1 MRFLYLISFLFIGFF
16 LCSINAQYDGPI
28 LIFQGKVADV
38 SGKKLDGVQI
48 IVKKDGQPFKQTKS
62 GSSGKYQDIEAPFGH
77 IYEITF
83 KMDGYVSKAV
93 MIDAKKGY
101 YEDDIEPETYMK
113 AEASMFKAQKDVDY
127 SIVENKPVGKARIDP
142 KSGKMD
148 WDYVYLGQRKN
159 EIERYLKQVAQK
171 ARQQE
176 ELFKK
181 MVAEGNLAYNKEQY
195 EIAILKYKEALKIK
209 DDDSIDQKILDAQKN
224 LALQAGQKEKKQQY
238 DALIQKGDNFLSS
251 NSFDN
256 AISSYNEAKDLLPG
270 VQLAYDKIR
279 DANQMKEDLANAEI
293 NKNYQA
299 KMQQAQKAYDDQQW
313 DQAKSAYNEA
323 LQIKPNERSPKDRI
337 IEIDNMLAKMKK
349 DEENYTKFISQGD
362 QTLLENNFDEAISAY
377 ENALAIKPTEVYPK
391 DQIKKANELK
401 AAAEAASL
409 LDQQYNK
416 IISKSDDLF
425 KKTSYDLAI
434 ASYEE
439 ATALKPDE
447 KYPKDQ
453 IVLIQDKLKEIADQ
467 MAADLEKQK
476 LYDAAITKADGIYKD
491 ENWADAKIAY
501 EEAKSIKP
509 EESYPQQMID
519 DINIKIQRIAA
530 DAAEKRKRFDD
541 LVANGDASFS
551 SDNWKES
558 KQYYNDALAVFSDE
572 QYPKDQIAAID
583 KKIADAET
591 EKQNNLLKQQ
601 EFETLLLEGDQ
612 NVESVEYAVAKEK
625 YLAAK
630 KLFPEKVIV
639 DQKLSHL
646 DGLIKEQRLKN
657 ALDSSYNAV
666 IAKADQLRDAETWKE
681 SKNKY
686 YEALD
691 LKPLASYPKTQIDF
705 INNKLSDAEKVAAR
719 KNYDDLIVEADKLLE
734 EESYQDAIDVY
745 NKAKQILPSEIYP
758 NDKIR
763 DIRRILSELESK
775 ENQYKIFINTADN
788 EFESEKWEFA
798 LLNYKAALNLFE
810 RDYPAKKI
818 AEITEKLALL
828 KTENEE
834 LSQKRSKYDQLI
846 KDGDRLYDEEN
857 LEEAKAKFVEA
868 SSLFD
873 KEYYPQQKIAEID
886 IKLKASNASAEITE
900 KYNQLITQ
908 ADGLRDA
915 KNWEEAKKIYLNANS
930 VNPIPTYPK
939 EQIDF
944 INGKMKEETEAEF
957 KLQYDKLI
965 SAADDQFNQKSY
977 EKAIELYKR
986 ARSMNPEDSYPNSKL
1001 SEIDRILKDI
1011 ESTKQ
1016 DELRF
1021 KTNQDKYNKL
1031 VSQADAAK
1039 AGEEWLKAKDLFQQ
1053 AYNVLPSE
1061 TYPQEQIDDIN
1072 LKMKQSALDD
1082 VQKQYD
1088 KIIGVADKMYSDKN
1102 YDKALE
1108 LYRRAQSI
1116 RPDDSYPPE
1125 QIRKLEEERMLAR
1138 DKDRDEKIFSD
1149 NLMAA
1154 KRAFEAKNYRLSLKK
1169 FQSALR
1175 IKPEAKYPIA
1185 QVKVINEILDAQK
1198 SKSKNKDK
1206 NQNIAKNNPA
1216 DYQTLYGDEV
1226 TGKYSE
1232 DQIDQLIN
1240 RGRIDEE
1247 YFNQNQ
1253 MVLRKDGLNELS
1265 KKITDFQID
1274 LNNKQQADFDLLSVK
1289 LTENYNNSDA
1299 SRWNLIPQLD
1309 RYKDQNSYLQD
1320 LSLVQSME
1328 KSLRNAESNSRIIS
1342 RNSSIDLEREEARAM
1357 QNASTSLFVE
1367 QKMIVDNDQ
1376 RLRGLS
1382 LTYDNNIANERLYN
1396 DLSDEILLKDIQRNE
1411 TVNQVDNFKE
1421 DVSLVNENNIG
1432 HFKNITYS
1440 NYNSKEA
1447 LDTRITALFRNSDL
1461 NRESEIVPGI
1471 DFYKDDRST
1480 QGVANQFY
1488 GLNTTYSQYSSKEAL
1503 TDRINDFAEGADVAR
1518 QENSLNVNRYI
1529 DKESDIKS
1537 VWKESNTDK
1546 VYNVHVVNEM
1556 INDDLSLTYDD
1567 KETIRSM
1574 NAAELAAYNDKNM
1587 ISAADKANNDQ
1598 KDDYSRATVIEDMKN
1613 ISITDNSDN
1622 NTQQLALDYPE
1633 GVTEKMFERKNSRG
1647 DVVEITIIR
1656 IVVRGNKGDEY
1667 RKVTSK
1673 WGLSYF
1679 KNGGVISEYIWDTES
1694 N

>member
-1 MRFLYLISFLFIGFF
+1 MTVCG
-16 LCSINAQYDGPI
+16 QYDGPV

-48 IVKKDGQPFKQTKS
+48 IIKKDGQPFKQTRS
-62 GSSGKYQDIEAPFGH
+62 GSSGKYEDIEAPFGH
-77 IYEITF
+77 VYEITF

-113 AEASMFKAQKDVDY
+113 AEASMFKSQKDVDY

-142 KSGKMD
+142 TSGKMD

-159 EIERYLKQVAQK
+159 EIERYLKQIAQK

-195 EIAILKYKEALKIK
+195 EMAILKYKEALKIK
-209 DDDSIDQKILDAQKN
+209 DDESVDQKILDAQKN

-238 DALIQKGDNFLSS
+238 DALIQKGDNLLTS

-256 AISSYNEAKDLLPG
+256 AILSYNEAKDLLPG
-270 VQLAYDKIR
+270 IQIAYDKIR

-299 KMQQAQKAYDDQQW
+299 KMQQAQKAYDNKQW
-313 DQAKSAYNEA
+313 DQAKSSYNEA

-349 DEENYTKFISQGD
+349 DEEDYTKFISQGD
-362 QTLLENNFDEAISAY
+362 QTLLENDFDKAISAY
-377 ENALAIKPTEVYPK
+377 ENALVIKPTESYPK
-391 DQIKKANELK
+391 EQIKKANESK
-401 AAAEAASL
+401 SAASAASI

-416 IISKSDDLF
+416 LISKSDELF
-425 KKTSYDLAI
+425 ENTSYDLAI
-434 ASYEE
+434 LSYQEAS
-439 ATALKPDE
+439 ALKPDE
-447 KYPKDQ
+447 QYPKDQ
-453 IVLIQDKLKEIADQ
+453 IILIQSKLKEIADQ
-467 MAADLEKQK
+467 IAADLETQK
-476 LYDAAITKADGIYKD
+476 LYDAAIVKADGLYK
-491 ENWADAKIAY
+491 ENNWEDAKLAY
-501 EEAKSIKP
+501 EEAKTIKP
-509 EESYPQQMID
+509 LENYPQQMID
-519 DINIKIQRIAA
+519 DISIKLLRIAA
-530 DAAEKRKRFDD
+530 DAAEKQKRYDD
-541 LVANGDASFS
+541 LIANADATFS
-551 SDNWKES
+551 SDNLKDS
-558 KQYYNDALAVFSDE
+558 KQYYNDALDVFSDK

-583 KKIADAET
+583 KKIADLET
-591 EKQNNLLKQQ
+591 EKQNNLLKIQQ
-601 EFETLLLEGDQ
+601 FETLILEGDQ
-612 NVESVEYAVAKEK
+612 NVESVEYAVAKDK

-630 KLFPEKVIV
+630 KLFPNKVIV

-646 DGLIKEQRLKN
+646 EGLIKAQRLKN
-657 ALDSSYNAV
+657 TLDSNYNAL
-666 IAKADQLRDAETWKE
+666 IANADQLRDTETWKE
-681 SKNKY
+681 SKTKY
-686 YEALD
+686 YEALN
-691 LKPLASYPKTQIDF
+691 LKPLESYPKTQIDF
-705 INNKLSDAEKVAAR
+705 INTKIGDAEKLASR
-719 KNYDDLIVEADKLLE
+719 KNYDELIVKADKSLE
-734 EESYQDAIDVY
+734 EESYQDAIDFY

-763 DIRRILSELESK
+763 DIRRILSEIEGK

-788 EFESEKWEFA
+788 QFESEKWELA
-798 LLNYKAALNLFE
+798 LLNYQSALDLFE
-810 RDYPAKKI
+810 RDYPTTKI

-828 KTENEE
+828 KTQNDE
-834 LSQKRSKYDQLI
+834 LSQKRIQFDQLI
-846 KDGDRLYDEEN
+846 KDGDRLFDEVK
-857 LEEAKAKFVEA
+857 LEEAKSKFVEA
-868 SSLFD
+868 LSLFD
-873 KEYYPQQKIAEID
+873 KKYYPQQKISEID
-886 IKLKASNASAEITE
+886 LKLQASNASAEVTE
-900 KYNQLITQ
+900 KYNQLISQ
-908 ADGLRDA
+908 ADGLRDN
-915 KNWEEAKKIYLNANS
+915 KKWEEAKKVYLNANS
-930 VNPIPTYPK
+930 VNPIPSYPK

-944 INGKMKEETEAEF
+944 INSKMKEETEAEF

-977 EKAIELYKR
+977 EKATELYKR
-986 ARSMNPEDSYPNSKL
+986 ARSMNPEDSYPNAKL

-1016 DELRF
+1016 DDLRF
-1021 KTNQDKYNKL
+1021 KTNQDKYNNL
-1031 VSQADAAK
+1031 VSLADAAK

-1053 AYNVLPSE
+1053 AFNVLPSE
-1061 TYPQEQIDDIN
+1061 SYPQQQIDDIN

-1088 KIIGVADKMYSDKN
+1088 KIIVVADKMYSDKN

-1116 RPDDSYPPE
+1116 RPDDTYPPE
-1125 QIRKLEEERMLAR
+1125 QIRKLEEERMLAMNK
-1138 DKDRDEKIFSD
+1138 DKDEKIFSD

-1169 FQSALR
+1169 FQSALK
-1175 IKPEAKYPIA
+1175 IKPDAKYPIA
-1185 QVKVINEILDAQK
+1185 QVKLINEILDAQK

-1206 NQNIAKNNPA
+1206 NENITKNNPS

-1274 LNNKQQADFDLLSVK
+1274 INNRQQEDFDLLSVK
-1289 LTENYNNSDA
+1289 LTENYNSSDD

-1309 RYKDQNSYLQD
+1309 RYKDQYSYLQD
-1320 LSLVQSME
+1320 LNLVQSLE
-1328 KSLRNAESNSRIIS
+1328 KSLRNIESNSRIIS

-1357 QNASTSLFVE
+1357 QNTSTSLFVE
-1367 QKMIVDNDQ
+1367 QKMIIDNDQ

-1382 LTYDNNIANERLYN
+1382 LTYDNNIANQRLYN

-1421 DVSLVNENNIG
+1421 DVSLVNENSIG

-1461 NRESEIVPGI
+1461 NRESEIVPGL
-1471 DFYKDDRST
+1471 DFYKDDQST
-1480 QGVANQFY
+1480 QGVASQFY
-1488 GLNTTYSQYSSKEAL
+1488 GINTTYSQYNSKELL
-1503 TDRINDFAEGADVAR
+1503 TDRINDFAEGADVPR
-1518 QENSLNVNRYI
+1518 QENSLNVNHYI
-1529 DKESDIKS
+1529 DKESDRIS
-1537 VWKESNTDK
+1537 VWKESSTDK
-1546 VYNVHVVNEM
+1546 VYNIHVVNEM
-1556 INDDLSLTYDD
+1556 INDDKSSTYDD
-1567 KETIRSM
+1567 QETIRSM
-1574 NAAELAAYNDKNM
+1574 NTAELAAYNDKNM
-1587 ISAADKANNDQ
+1587 TSAADKAINDE
-1598 KDDYSRATVIEDMKN
+1598 KDDYSRASLIENMKN
-1613 ISITDNSDN
+1613 ISITDNAEN

-1633 GVTEKMFERKNSRG
+1633 GVTEKMYERKNSRG
-1647 DVVEITIIR
+1647 DVVEVTIIR
-1656 IVVRGNKGDEY
+1656 IVIRGNKGDEY

-1679 KNGGVISEYIWDTES
+1679 KNGGVISEYMWDTES

>member
-1 MRFLYLISFLFIGFF
+1 MKFLNLISFLFISF
-16 LCSINAQYDGPI
+16 LLSTVSAQYDGPV

-77 IYEITF
+77 VYEITF
-83 KMDGYVSKAV
+83 KMEGYVSKAV
-93 MIDAKKGY
+93 VVDAKKGY

-113 AEASMFKAQKDVDY
+113 AEASMFKAKKDVDY

-142 KSGKMD
+142 TTGKMD

-159 EIERYLKQVAQK
+159 EIERYLKQIAQK

-181 MVAEGNLAYNKEQY
+181 MVAEGNLAYNKEEY

-209 DDDSIDQKILDAQKN
+209 NDEAIDKKILDAQKN

-251 NSFDN
+251 NGFDN

-279 DANQMKEDLANAEI
+279 DANKMREDLANAEV

-299 KMQQAQKAYDDQQW
+299 KMQEAQKFYDSKQW
-313 DQAKSAYNEA
+313 DQAKSSYNEA

-349 DEENYTKFISQGD
+349 DEEDYNKLISQGD
-362 QTLLENNFDEAISAY
+362 QTLLENDFDKAISY
-377 ENALAIKPTEVYPK
+377 FQNALEIKPTESYPK

-401 AAAEAASL
+401 EAASAAAI
-409 LDQQYNK
+409 LDQKYNK
-416 IISKSDDLF
+416 LISKSDGLF
-425 KKTSYDLAI
+425 QNTSYDLALS
-434 ASYEE
+434 SYEE
-439 ATALKPDE
+439 ASALKPDE

-453 IVLIQDKLKEIADQ
+453 IILIQNKLKEIEDQ
-467 MAADLEKQK
+467 VAADLEKQK
-476 LYDAAITKADGIYKD
+476 LFDAAVLKADGLYK
-491 ENWADAKIAY
+491 ENNW
-501 EEAKSIKP
+501 EEAKLAYVEAKDIKP
-509 EESYPQQMID
+509 DEDYPQQMID
-519 DINIKIQRIAA
+519 DIEVKLQRIAA
-530 DAAEKRKRFDD
+530 DAAEKQKRYDD
-541 LVANGDASFS
+541 LIANGDASFS
-551 SDNWKES
+551 GENWKES
-558 KQYYNDALAVFSDE
+558 KQYYNDALDVFPDKK
-572 QYPKDQIAAID
+572 YPQDQITAID

-591 EKQNNLLKQQ
+591 EKQNNLLKIQQ
-601 EFETLLLEGDQ
+601 FETLLTEGDQ
-612 NVESVEYAVAKEK
+612 NVESVEYDIAKQK
-625 YLAAK
+625 YLEAK
-630 KLFPEKVIV
+630 KLFPDNVIV

-646 DGLIKEQRLKN
+646 ETLIKELRSKN
-657 ALDSSYNAV
+657 ALDSSYNAA
-666 IAKADQLRDAETWKE
+666 IAAADKLRDTETWKE
-681 SKNKY
+681 AKSKY
-686 YEALD
+686 YDALN
-691 LKPLASYPKTQIDF
+691 LKPLESYPKTQIDF
-705 INNKLSDAEKVAAR
+705 INTKIGDAEKVASR
-719 KNYDDLIVEADKLLE
+719 KKYDDLIVQADKELSD
-734 EESYQDAIDVY
+734 ESYQPAIDFY
-745 NKAKQILPSEIYP
+745 EKAKQILPSEIYP

-763 DIRRILSELESK
+763 DIRRILSEIEGK

-798 LLNYKAALNLFE
+798 LLNYKSALALFDRE
-810 RDYPAKKI
+810 YPNKKI

-828 KTENEE
+828 KAENDE
-834 LSQKRSKYDQLI
+834 LSQKRAQYDQLI
-846 KDGDRLYDEEN
+846 KDGDRLFDEVN
-857 LEEAKAKFVEA
+857 LEEAKAKYVDA
-868 SSLFD
+868 LSLFE
-873 KEYYPQQKIAEID
+873 KEYYPQQKISEID
-886 IKLKASNASAEITE
+886 IKLKANNASAETTE
-900 KYNQLITQ
+900 KYNKLIVE
-908 ADGLRDA
+908 ADGLRDNE
-915 KNWEEAKKIYLNANS
+915 KWEEAKKVYLSANA

-944 INGKMKEETEAEF
+944 INSKMKEETEAEF

-965 SAADDQFNQKSY
+965 SAADDQFNQKGY
-977 EKAIELYKR
+977 DKATELYKR
-986 ARSMNPEDSYPNSKL
+986 ARSMNPEDTYPNSKL
-1001 SEIDRILKDI
+1001 SEINRILKDI

-1016 DELRF
+1016 DDLRF
-1021 KTNQDKYNKL
+1021 KTNQDNYNKL
-1031 VSQADAAK
+1031 VSKADAAK
-1039 AGEEWLKAKDLFQQ
+1039 ANNEWTKAKDLFQQ

-1072 LKMKQSALDD
+1072 NKMKQSALDD

-1088 KIIGVADKMYSDKN
+1088 KIIGVADKMYGNNN

-1116 RPDDSYPPE
+1116 RPDDTYPPE
-1125 QIRKLEEERMLAR
+1125 QIRKLEEERMLAMNK
-1138 DKDRDEKIFSD
+1138 DKDEKLFSD
-1149 NLMAA
+1149 HLMAA
-1154 KRAFEAKNYRLSLKK
+1154 KRAYEAKNYRLALKK
-1169 FQSALR
+1169 FQSALK

-1185 QVKVINEILDAQK
+1185 QVKLINEILDAQK
-1198 SKSKNKDK
+1198 SKSKNKGQT
-1206 NQNIAKNNPA
+1206 QNVAKNNPA

-1232 DQIDQLIN
+1232 DQIDQLIS

-1253 MVLRKDGLNELS
+1253 MVLRKDELNELS
-1265 KKITDFQID
+1265 KKITDIQIG
-1274 LNNKQQADFDLLSVK
+1274 LNNKQQEDFDLLSIK
-1289 LTENYNNSDA
+1289 LTENYNNSDD
-1299 SRWNLIPQLD
+1299 SRWSLIPQLD

-1320 LSLVQSME
+1320 LNLVQSME
-1328 KSLRNAESNSRIIS
+1328 KTLRNVESNSRIIS
-1342 RNSSIDLEREEARAM
+1342 RNSSIDLEREESRAM
-1357 QNASTSLFVE
+1357 QNVSTSLFVE
-1367 QKMIVDNDQ
+1367 QKMINDNDQ

-1382 LTYDNNIANERLYN
+1382 ITYDNNIANERLFN
-1396 DLSDEILLKDIQRNE
+1396 DFSDDILLKDVQRNE

-1421 DVSLVNENNIG
+1421 DLSLVNENNIG
-1432 HFKNITYS
+1432 HFNNITYS

-1447 LDTRITALFRNSDL
+1447 LDTRIATLFKNSDL

-1471 DFYKDDRST
+1471 DFYKDDMST
-1480 QGVANQFY
+1480 KGVANQFY
-1488 GLNTTYSQYSSKEAL
+1488 GLNTTYSQYSSKELL

-1518 QENSLNVNRYI
+1518 QENSLNVNHYI
-1529 DKESDIKS
+1529 DKESDRMS
-1537 VWKESNTDK
+1537 VWKESSTDK

-1567 KETIRSM
+1567 QETIRSM

-1587 ISAADKANNDQ
+1587 MTAADKAINDQ
-1598 KDDYSRATVIEDMKN
+1598 KDDYSRASLMDNMKN
-1613 ISITDNSDN
+1613 ISITENAEN

-1656 IVVRGNKGDEY
+1656 IVIRGNKGDEY